1 MIISCEHPFFV
12 KNTSKNH
19 LSVIIS
25 PPFSSLRRNIR
36 VLLHRMKQKQSDL
49 INRGIRLRIRDFK
62 RGTLMKRERH
72 RHHLA
77 QQHLPQHR
85 PALHSTIRS
94 NSTSSGTWI
103 AGSRHFSLSFRKHA
117 RHVFATSIDDADAIP
132 SRSRR
137 RYCGKNGALV
147 AERST
152 SGALEITVSKNP

>member
-19 LSVIIS
+19 LFLAL
-25 PPFSSLRRNIR
+25 PPHLLRRNIR
-36 VLLHRMKQKQSDL
+36 VLLHRMKQQQTDL
-49 INRGIRLRIRDFK
+49 INRGIRLRIRHFK

-72 RHHLA
+72 RNHLA
-77 QQHLPQHR
+77 QQHLAQHR

-94 NSTSSGTWI
+94 NSTSSGTCT
-103 AGSRHFSLSFRKHA
+103 AGSRHVSQSFRKQA
-117 RHVFATSIDDADAIP
+117 RHVFATSIDEPAAMP

-137 RYCGKNGALV
+137 RYCAKKGALA

-152 SGALEITVSKNP
+152 SGALEMTVSKKP